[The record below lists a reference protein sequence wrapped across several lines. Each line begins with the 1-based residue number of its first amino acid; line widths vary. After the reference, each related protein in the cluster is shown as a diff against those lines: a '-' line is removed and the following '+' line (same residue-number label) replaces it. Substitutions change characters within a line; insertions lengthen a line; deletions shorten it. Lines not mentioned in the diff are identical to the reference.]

1 MEIRVIIDEV
11 AFSIQKIG
19 GISVVWYELIKRM
32 IKDKRFN
39 TSFLEFENAGENYY
53 RKRLD
58 IPRESIRQMFSQ
70 KMFRFLRY
78 INPKV
83 GIREPFIFHSSY
95 YRVAR
100 DKSAINVTTVH
111 DFVYERCG
119 DNLIR
124 NRIHKWQQKR
134 AVYKSNKVVCI
145 SESTKR
151 DLLYFYKEFDTNKL
165 AVIYNGVSECYFPI
179 GDISSVDLPYP
190 LNSYFLFVG
199 ARKEYKNAKLAIDS
213 VAKTNANLVFV
224 GAPLMDE
231 EIAYLNQKIGDGR
244 YCCLSMVSE
253 ERLNQL
259 YNGAFALLYLSS
271 YEGFG
276 IPCIEAQKA
285 GCPVIAYNSSSIP
298 EVVCDKRLLI
308 DVLSED
314 EVLEKVNL
322 LKNERERERI
332 INNGLKFSGSFT
344 WDRTYKEYAQ
354 LYEELLTNHS

>member
-1 MEIRVIIDEV
+1 MRIIIDEV

-19 GISVVWYELIKRM
+19 GISVVWYELIKRL

-39 TSFLEFENAGENYY
+39 TSFLEFENARENYY
-53 RKRLD
+53 RKQLD
-58 IPRESIRQMFSQ
+58 IPRELIRQMLSL
-70 KMFRFLRY
+70 KKFRLLRF
-78 INPKV
+78 INPMV

-100 DKSAINVTTVH
+100 DKFAINVTTVH

-119 DNLIR
+119 DNSIR

-134 AVYKSNKVVCI
+134 AVYKSDKVVCI

-151 DLLYFYKEFDTNKL
+151 DLLYYYKGFDTNKL
-165 AVIYNGVSECYFPI
+165 VVIYNGVSERYFPI
-179 GDISSVDLPYP
+179 DDMSIIDLPYP
-190 LNSYFLFVG
+190 QKSYYLFVG

-213 VAKTNANLVFV
+213 VAKIQANLVFV

-231 EIAYLNQKIGDGR
+231 EIAYLNQKIGEDR
-244 YCCLSMVSE
+244 YCCLTMVSE

-314 EVLEKVNL
+314 AVLEKVDL
-322 LKNERERERI
+322 LKNEIEREHI
-332 INNGLKFSGSFT
+332 ISDGLEFSSSFT

>member
-1 MEIRVIIDEV
+1 MGKVIIDEV

-19 GISVVWYELIKRM
+19 GISVVWYELIKRLT
-32 IKDKRFN
+32 KDKRFN
-39 TSFLEFENAGENYY
+39 TSFFEFENAGENYY
-53 RKRLD
+53 RKQLD
-58 IPRESIRQMFSQ
+58 IPRESIRQMLSQ
-70 KMFRFLRY
+70 KMFRLLRF

-119 DNLIR
+119 DNSLR

-134 AVYKSNKVVCI
+134 AVYKSDKVVCI

-151 DLLYFYKEFDTNKL
+151 DLLYYYKGFDANKSV
-165 AVIYNGVSECYFPI
+165 VIYNGVSERYFPI
-179 GDISSVDLPYP
+179 GDISSIDLPYP
-190 LNSYFLFVG
+190 QNSYFLFVG

-231 EIAYLNQKIGDGR
+231 EIAYLNQKIGEER
-244 YCCLSMVSE
+244 YCCLTMVSE

-314 EVLEKVNL
+314 AVLEKVNL
-322 LKNERERERI
+322 LENERERNLI
-332 INNGLKFSGSFT
+332 INNGLEFSKTFT
-344 WDRTYKEYAQ
+344 WDRTYKEYAK
-354 LYEELLTNHS
+354 LYKDLLTSHS